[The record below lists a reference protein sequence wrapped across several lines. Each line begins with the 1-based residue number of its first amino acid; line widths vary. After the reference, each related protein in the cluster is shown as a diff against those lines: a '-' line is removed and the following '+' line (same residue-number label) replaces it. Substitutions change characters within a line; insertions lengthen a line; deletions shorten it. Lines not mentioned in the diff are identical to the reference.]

1 MERFFAISKA
11 GQVFLF
17 NGYAAAAFRD
27 GIIIRIYIGGVILQ
41 AYDYTVLDLDNNV
54 SSRSPAEG
62 YAVFRCLLR
71 IRVSGSGVVIPGSVI
86 LGSFVSLGL
95 GQDDFFK

>member
-1 MERFFAISKA
+1 MERFFTISKA

-27 GIIIRIYIGGVILQ
+27 GIIIRIYIGGVIFQ
-41 AYDYTVLDLDNNV
+41 AYDYAVRDFDNDV

-62 YAVFRCLLR
+62 CAVFRRLGSV
-71 IRVSGSGVVIPGSVI
+71 ISGSGISGAGVARSI
-86 LGSFVSLGL
+86 LYGL
-95 GQDDFFK
+95 SQDDFFK

>member
-1 MERFFAISKA
+1 MERFFTISKA

-54 SSRSPAEG
+54 SSCSPAEG
-62 YAVFRCLLR
+62 YAVFRCL
-71 IRVSGSGVVIPGSVI
+71 GSVI
-86 LGSFVSLGL
+86 SGPRISGAGVVRSILYGL
-95 GQDDFFK
+95 SQDDFFK

>member
-1 MERFFAISKA
+1 MERFFTISKA

-27 GIIIRIYIGGVILQ
+27 GVVIRVNVGRVIFQ
-41 AYDYTVLDLDNNV
+41 PHDYAVRDFDNNV

-62 YAVFRCLLR
+62 YAVFRCL
-71 IRVSGSGVVIPGSVI
+71 GSVI
-86 LGSFVSLGL
+86 SGPGISGAGVVRSILYGL
-95 GQDDFFK
+95 SQDDFFK